1 MSQEGRCYDIFG
13 PQLFLETGSNEVGT
27 PGRTAYTLQSINSS
41 GDKYNQGLYESG
53 LSRHYA
59 EKSLQVECGI
69 KNSNEQ
75 DSYALIAHKGNVN
88 INSEAGW
95 IRVKGQNIVIDA
107 ADQLVL
113 QGRRIRIGFEEEGRT
128 SEVTINGEE
137 VNINAKGGN
146 IGDLLKTSNVFL
158 AFQNSYVSDLVKGL
172 SGLSGIV

>member
-1 MSQEGRCYDIFG
+1 MSQEGRCIDVFG

-75 DSYALIAHKGNVN
+75 DSYVLIAHKGNINV
-88 INSEAGW
+88 NSEAGW
-95 IRVKGQNIVIDA
+95 VRVKGQNIVIEVDGEQHNQQQAHDQSRDA
-107 ADQLVL
+107 LLRSLNFKVL
-113 QGRRIRIGFEEEGRT
+113 RYSARDVRET
-128 SEVTINGEE
+128 P
-137 VNINAKGGN
+137 NIVIEKILEN
-146 IGDLLKTSNVFL
+146 IK
-158 AFQNSYVSDLVKGL
+158 
-172 SGLSGIV
+172 